1 MTKPLLF
8 RSILLWIPLLV
19 VETKQEETEALQ
31 LREICCSYLVG
42 LTMESAR
49 KDHPKVSGGGGKLEF
64 AATWSGSPW
73 SPLERIIPR

>member
-1 MTKPLLF
+1 MTEPLLF

-49 KDHPKVSGGGGKLEF
+49 KDHPKVSRGGRLEL
-64 AATWSGSPW
+64 AASWSGSPW

>member
-1 MTKPLLF
+1 MQEPLLF

-42 LTMESAR
+42 LIMESAR
-49 KDHPKVSGGGGKLEF
+49 KDHPKVSGEGREVGIRSYLVRLSMKS
-64 AATWSGSPW
+64 A
-73 SPLERIIPR
+73 

>member
-1 MTKPLLF
+1 VTEPLLF

-49 KDHPKVSGGGGKLEF
+49 KDHPKVSDKEEGGRLEF
-64 AATWSGSPW
+64 AAT
-73 SPLERIIPR
+73 